1 MRSDKKKKADPNRD
15 IDDFLSKFDEAAEE
29 DSKDF
34 SNYLDEELS
43 EDTGKSESSG
53 QTFQWKEIDAAKSS
67 PKNKTKDN
75 AERIVIKDPAPSS
88 IKVQRN
94 RNDDKE
100 EIRTFP
106 VEDLKEELTE
116 KPEAVEPQKA
126 SDFNTDSDLSSAD
139 SLESNADNKEKHES
153 FFKGLFSFLG
163 RKNDK
168 PVEIEKPETE
178 TKNTALDKTQ
188 ELDELFGIVRN
199 AESEDDKAADDIPAD
214 ENEEDIE
221 DTDTVEEASDAI
233 SAETGEES
241 SDTENADISEEASD
255 TENTDSSEEASD
267 TEHTDNTEETPDSAE
282 ETISEEDSSVE
293 DENLAAA
300 EDNQKNKPGA
310 LDLSNRMKD
319 VRTPAVTDYI
329 LDESSGEYRKTDLG
343 KRKRIEYRAV
353 PSIKEKHSLFSIF
366 DTKQSKAKGKAK
378 TPKVKKTLTQR
389 LFLRKNPYY
398 RADEG
403 ATYVLNGKTIK
414 NKPWRFSFLKLI
426 RDMVVVGLLMILTAV
441 GIGGYVIYK
450 APVYNY
456 NDIYATVAT
465 ASIVYNDEGKQI
477 DNIYYTENRRI
488 VKYEEMPENLVNS
501 FVAIEDKTFWKHH
514 GFNWV
519 RMIGAVFSSI
529 TGNGQISGT
538 STITQQL
545 SRNVYLPEV
554 KSERTIKRKFL
565 EMYYAARIEHALS
578 KEQIIEAY
586 LNTIY
591 LGHGCYGVNSAA
603 NTYFSKSVKDL
614 DLVECASLAALPQ
627 APDTYSLLK
636 YANDGGELS
645 EDSKV
650 VQKSPDRVVTNDISR
665 KRRNLTLDLMLEQG
679 MINQKEH
686 DESYDKPLND
696 FINPNLKSGSGNYSY
711 FHEYLIDTIVAD
723 LMKQKNMSAEQAER
737 TVYTGGLQI
746 YSTLDS
752 KAQNVVAEEF
762 KDGSNFPAVSA
773 IWRQDGNG
781 NILNNDGQIALYD
794 YDDYF
799 DENDNFI
806 LRADDDDIKFNDDGS
821 AVIYSGRNLNIYET
835 EVEGGTDY
843 SIEFK
848 NYYVYDDD
856 IVYSIQGGYVNIPAD
871 YKSGDGNGNV
881 VISADFFNDDSYKES
896 FKRDGNDLIITETG
910 YSIGQRVRQPQG
922 GMVIVQVGT
931 GEVKAMVGGRQFN
944 GQRLLNRA
952 TNPRQPGSSIKPLAV
967 YGAALQKSFELEA
980 DGKKW
985 TYTDYKIDRQ
995 GTRGWGD
1002 YVTVHSSIE
1011 DERTRVNG
1019 KYWPLNASRTY
1030 TGTNNFRTAIQ
1041 QSINTCAVKL
1051 VYQVTPEYAIKQVRR
1066 FGITTAIDNEQ
1077 NDKVNDVNPA
1087 AMALGAMTEG
1097 VTPLDMALAYA
1108 AFPAG
1113 GKVNSPICY
1122 TKILDR
1128 NGDVL
1133 LEGKSE
1139 QTEAMNEGVA
1149 WIMTDV
1155 LKGVVSRGLA
1165 YAADISGVDV
1175 GGKTGTTNDN
1185 YDIWFDGFTPNYAAA
1200 LWIGTDNNIE
1210 MGSGSYDATVLWS
1223 KIMDQIPKAKEGS
1236 YREQPDNVIEKW
1248 GDYYTEGT
1256 ETGLTFWSYAAEKK
1270 KARDAAYKKWVS
1282 ARENHKHKVVDTPAQ
1297 DIIEEKTIKESE
1309 ISAYKAAGWQISAK
1323 KQGDKTI
1330 YIARRKTEEKW
1341 HWEYDPGWRDGDFS
1355 YKFDG
1360 RTYTD

>member
-1 MRSDKKKKADPNRD
+1 MRSDKKKKTDPNRD
-15 IDDFLSKFDEAAEE
+15 IDDFLSKFDEVAEE

-34 SNYLDEELS
+34 SDYLDEES
-43 EDTGKSESSG
+43 GADDGSSDSSK
-53 QTFQWKEIDAAKSS
+53 QTFQWKEIKTVKSS
-67 PKNKTKDN
+67 GKKKSKDN
-75 AERIVIKDPAPSS
+75 AERIVVKDPAPSS
-88 IKVQRN
+88 IKVERK
-94 RNDDKE
+94 REDDKE
-100 EIRTFP
+100 NIHTFP
-106 VEDLKEELTE
+106 VEDLATENPE

-126 SDFNTDSDLSSAD
+126 SDFKPATSLSSD
-139 SLESNADNKEKHES
+139 ESRDGSSSDNHKS
-153 FFKGLFSFLG
+153 FFKELFSFIG
-163 RKNDK
+163 RKNDQ
-168 PVEIEKPETE
+168 PVEIEKPEPE
-178 TKNTALDKTQ
+178 KDIKNVSLDKTQ

-199 AESEDDKAADDIPAD
+199 EEPAEEDIDTVEEITEDIIDPVEEITEEDTEETAESEDTADEDITPD
-214 ENEEDIE
+214 ENEDI
-221 DTDTVEEASDAI
+221 
-233 SAETGEES
+233 S
-241 SDTENADISEEASD
+241 SDESEDKSYD
-255 TENTDSSEEASD
+255 TENTDDNESVDETSEPA
-267 TEHTDNTEETPDSAE
+267 EENKSAE
-282 ETISEEDSSVE
+282 DESTAE
-293 DENLAAA
+293 DETLVAA
-300 EDNQKNKPGA
+300 EDNSEAASPV
-310 LDLSNRMKD
+310 LDIANRMKED
-319 VRTPAVTDYI
+319 RKAPKTGYI
-329 LDESSGEYRKTDLG
+329 RDISSGEYRKTDLG
-343 KRKRIEYRAV
+343 KRKRIEYRDIPKTKSKKSAFALFGAKK
-353 PSIKEKHSLFSIF
+353 PKEE
-366 DTKQSKAKGKAK
+366 KA
-378 TPKVKKTLTQR
+378 PKEKKTLAQR
-389 LFLRKNPYY
+389 LFMKKNPKY
-398 RADEG
+398 RPDEG
-403 ATYVLNGKTIK
+403 ATYVQDGKTVN

-426 RDMVVVGLLMILTAV
+426 RDMVVVGLLVVLTAV
-441 GIGGYVIYK
+441 GIGAYVIYK

-456 NDIYATVAT
+456 SDIYETVAT

-488 VKYEEMPENLVNS
+488 IKYDEMPKNLINA
-501 FVAIEDKTFWKHH
+501 FIAIEDKTFWKHH

-578 KEQIIEAY
+578 KKQIIEAY

-614 DLVECASLAALPQ
+614 TLLECASLAALPQ
-627 APDTYSLLK
+627 APHNYSLLK

-645 EDSKV
+645 EDSQV
-650 VQKSPDRVVTNDISR
+650 VQKYPDKVVTNDIS
-665 KRRNLTLDLMLEQG
+665 KNRRNLTLDLMLEQG
-679 MINQKEH
+679 MISKKDY
-686 DESYDKPLND
+686 DEAYDKPLND

-723 LMKQKNMSAEQAER
+723 LMEQKNMSAEQAER

-762 KDGSNFPAVSA
+762 KDGSNFPTVSA
-773 IWRQDGNG
+773 IWRQDGDG

-806 LRADDDDIKFNDDGS
+806 LRGDDNDIKFNDDGS

-835 EVEGGTDY
+835 EVDGVTDY

-856 IVYSIQGGYVNIPAD
+856 VVYSIQGGYVNIPAD
-871 YKSGDGNGNV
+871 YKSGDGDGNV
-881 VISADFFNDDSYKES
+881 VISADFFNDDNYKES
-896 FKRDGNDLIITETG
+896 FKRDGNNLIISETG

-967 YGAALQKSFELEA
+967 YGAALQKSYELAAE
-980 DGKKW
+980 GKKW
-985 TYTDYKIDRQ
+985 EYVNYKIDRQ

-1019 KYWPLNASRTY
+1019 KYWPLNASRSY

-1051 VYQVTPEYAIKQVRR
+1051 VYQVTPEYAIKQVRK
-1066 FGITTAIDNEQ
+1066 FGISTAIDAEQ

-1097 VTPLDMALAYA
+1097 VTPLEMALAYA

-1139 QTEAMNEGVA
+1139 QTEALNEGVA

-1165 YAADISGVDV
+1165 SAADISEVDV

-1223 KIMDQIPKAKEGS
+1223 KIMEQIPKAKEGE
-1236 YREQPDNVIEKW
+1236 YRDMPSNVVEKW

-1270 KARDAAYKKWVS
+1270 KARDAAYKKWS
-1282 ARENHKHKVVDTPAQ
+1282 SERENHKHKVVDVKAG
-1297 DIIEEKTIKESE
+1297 EKTVEVRTE
-1309 ISAYKAAGWQISAK
+1309 ISEENAYKLAAEGK
-1323 KQGDKTI
+1323 KVVRQGNKYYLVTTKKEKI
-1330 YIARRKTEEKW
+1330 EEKW

-1360 RTYTD
+1360 NTYTD

>member
-1 MRSDKKKKADPNRD
+1 MRSDKKKKTDPNRD
-15 IDDFLSKFDEAAEE
+15 IDDFLSKFDEMADE

-34 SNYLDEELS
+34 SDYLDEEDKKDS
-43 EDTGKSESSG
+43 KSSK
-53 QTFQWKEIDAAKSS
+53 QVFQWKEIAAVKSS
-67 PKNKTKDN
+67 GKKSKQDN
-75 AERIVIKDPAPSS
+75 SERLVVKDPAPSS
-88 IKVQRN
+88 IKVERKPRDQEDN
-94 RNDDKE
+94 FAAVLAEETNKDK
-100 EIRTFP
+100 
-106 VEDLKEELTE
+106 
-116 KPEAVEPQKA
+116 KPEAVEPTKA
-126 SDFNTDSDLSSAD
+126 SDFKTNNPLPSDDSKEKSV
-139 SLESNADNKEKHES
+139 NKKEKHES

-163 RKNDK
+163 GKTDK
-168 PVEIEKPETE
+168 PEEIEKSKDDIKTE
-178 TKNTALDKTQ
+178 LSKTQ
-188 ELDELFGIVRN
+188 ELDALFGIVSSE
-199 AESEDDKAADDIPAD
+199 ESEVTEETND
-214 ENEEDIE
+214 EIISGDLSSDAKEDNSG
-221 DTDTVEEASDAI
+221 DTDVEESTEVSEEESNDVVEDESTDVIDEEASD
-233 SAETGEES
+233 
-241 SDTENADISEEASD
+241 DT
-255 TENTDSSEEASD
+255 
-267 TEHTDNTEETPDSAE
+267 
-282 ETISEEDSSVE
+282 

-300 EDNQKNKPGA
+300 ETDIDSEPPV
-310 LDLSNRMKD
+310 LDLANRMKD
-319 VRTPAVTDYI
+319 DRTPPVTDYI
-329 LDESSGEYRKTDLG
+329 RDENGDYRKTDLG
-343 KRKRIEYRAV
+343 KRKRIEYRDIPEPKAKKNLLALFGIKK
-353 PSIKEKHSLFSIF
+353 SKDDKEK
-366 DTKQSKAKGKAK
+366 A
-378 TPKVKKTLTQR
+378 PKEKKTLTQR
-389 LFLRKNPYY
+389 LFLKKNPDY
-398 RADEG
+398 RPDEG
-403 ATYVLNGKTIK
+403 DTYVQDGKTVN
-414 NKPWRFSFLKLI
+414 NKPWRFSFLKLL
-426 RDMVVVGLLMILTAV
+426 RDVVVVGLLMVITAV
-441 GIGGYVIYK
+441 GVGAYVIYK
-450 APVYNY
+450 APDYNY
-456 NDIYATVAT
+456 SDIYETVAT
-465 ASIVYNDEGKQI
+465 ASLVYNDEGKQI
-477 DNIYYTENRRI
+477 DNIYYTENRRLI
-488 VKYEEMPENLVNS
+488 KYDEMPKQLINA

-614 DLVECASLAALPQ
+614 SLVECAALAALPQ
-627 APDTYSLLK
+627 APHNYSLLK

-650 VQKSPDRVVTNDISR
+650 VQKSPDKVVTNDISR
-665 KRRNLTLDLMLEQG
+665 DRRNLTLDLMLEQG
-679 MINQKEH
+679 MISQEEYN
-686 DESYDKPLND
+686 ESYDKPLND
-696 FINPNLKSGSGNYSY
+696 FIKPNLKSGSGNYSY
-711 FHEYLIDTIVAD
+711 FHEYLIDTLVAD
-723 LMKQKNMSAEQAER
+723 LMEQKNMTAEQAER

-752 KAQNVVAEEF
+752 KAQNVIAEEF

-773 IWRQDGNG
+773 IWRQDGAG

-799 DENDNFI
+799 DKNDNFT
-806 LRADDDDIKFNDDGS
+806 LRGDDNDIKFNDDGS
-821 AVIYSGRNLNIYET
+821 AVIYAGRNLNIYET

-848 NYYVYDDD
+848 NYYVYDDN
-856 IVYSIQGGYVNIPAD
+856 IVYSIQGGYVNIPAA

-881 VISADFFNDDSYKES
+881 VISADFFNDDSYKEA
-896 FKRDGNDLIITETG
+896 FKRDGNNLIITETG
-910 YSIGQRVRQPQG
+910 YSIGQRIRQPQG

-967 YGAALQKSFELEA
+967 YGAALQKSYELAAE
-980 DGKKW
+980 GKKW
-985 TYTDYKIDRQ
+985 EYVNYKIDRQ

-1011 DERTRVNG
+1011 DERTKVNG

-1041 QSINTCAVKL
+1041 NSINTCAVKL
-1051 VYQVTPEYAIKQVRR
+1051 VYQVTPDYAIKQLRK
-1066 FGITTAIDNEQ
+1066 FGISTAVDNEQ

-1097 VTPLDMALAYA
+1097 VTPLEMALAYA

-1113 GKVNSPICY
+1113 GKVNTPICY
-1122 TKILDR
+1122 TKVLDR

-1139 QTEAMNEGVA
+1139 QTEALNEGVA

-1155 LKGVVSRGLA
+1155 LKSVVSRGLA
-1165 YAADISGVDV
+1165 SAAAINDVDV

-1223 KIMDQIPKAKEGS
+1223 KIMDQIPKAKEGK
-1236 YREQPDNVIEKW
+1236 YKKQPSNVVEKW

-1270 KARDAAYKKWVS
+1270 KARDAAYKKWQ
-1282 ARENHKHKVVDTPAQ
+1282 AERGNHRHKVVDKPAQ
-1297 DIIEEKTIKESE
+1297 DIYEEKKISE
-1309 ISAYKAAGWQISAK
+1309 DEINTYKAAGWVVEARKEGESIV
-1323 KQGDKTI
+1323 
-1330 YIARRKTEEKW
+1330 YIARRPTGKKTEEKW
-1341 HWEYDPGWRDGDFS
+1341 HWEYDKGWRDGDFS

-1360 RTYTD
+1360 KTYTD